1 MKEVRLGIVG
11 IGNMGSAHAAGIYAG
26 RVKGL
31 KLTAV
36 CDCNEKRLAW
46 ARENLPGLSGYY
58 PEFAQMLDAGGIDAV
73 LIATPHSLHPVFAI
87 QALER
92 GLHVLTEMPAGI
104 DTASVRLMNAAAEK
118 SGRVFGIMYN
128 QRTNPLFAAL
138 REGMKA
144 GKLGE
149 MKRMVWIITNWYR
162 SQAYYDSGEW
172 RGSWNGEGGGVLLNQ
187 CPHNLDLWQWICGMP
202 VKLKAECRIGRYH
215 DIDVEDDVSILA
227 EYENGAQAVFLTS
240 TGEFPGTNRLEIS
253 GTRGKAVIENGSL
266 TWYLL
271 EQDERDVRNSTKA
284 GFPKI
289 PFTKE
294 VVTQTEPESAHCGI
308 LQNFT
313 DVILERE
320 EEEAC
325 ARGGE
330 PGQADNS
337 ADCRP
342 RRKAGAQLLAPG
354 IEGINGLTLS
364 NAAYLSADRGGEWVD
379 LPVDEEAFRELL
391 ERKRSEER
399 IREKE
404 LSGEVLSGTYSE
416 RWKVNW

>member
-1 MKEVRLGIVG
+1 MDTVRVG
-11 IGNMGSAHAAGIYAG
+11 IIGVGNMGSGHAKNIIAGKVEG
-26 RVKGL
+26 MT
-31 KLTAV
+31 LTAIA
-36 CDCNEKRLAW
+36 DINPEKRKW
-46 ARENLPGLSGYY
+46 AEETLPGVARFETAEQMMDSG
-58 PEFAQMLDAGGIDAV
+58 LVDAV
-73 LIATPHSLHPVFAI
+73 IVAVPHYFHPTYVI
-87 QALER
+87 EALNK
-92 GLHVLTEMPAGI
+92 GLHVMSEKPAGVY
-104 DTASVRLMNAAAEK
+104 TKQVREAIEVAKK
-118 SGRVFGIMYN
+118 SDKTYAMMFN
-128 QRTNPLFAAL
+128 QRTNCLY
-138 REGMKA
+138 RKMKEIVDS
-144 GKLGE
+144 GE
-149 MKRMVWIITNWYR
+149 MGRIRRTNWIITDWYR
-162 SQAYYDSGEW
+162 PQSYYDSGAW
-172 RGSWNGEGGGVLLNQ
+172 RATWDGEGGGVLLNQ

-313 DVILERE
+313 DVILGRE
-320 EEEAC
+320 DEEAC
-325 ARGGE
+325 AGGGE
-330 PGQADNS
+330 PGQADHS
-337 ADCRP
+337 AGCRP

-364 NAAYLSADRGGEWVD
+364 NAAYLSADRGGAWVD